1 MKIPNIYESKN
12 YKLFALIPIILLI
25 AGLGLIFFKGVP
37 SAVELKGGILITLQS
52 NTAVDTHALEKTLSK
67 YGEVTVRQFQG
78 GSNGVEI
85 ELENSPQIALEE
97 EKLKEIQQLDRKL
110 FDLELNVTN
119 LQAANEQNPNELVT
133 KTLTQQTAELEKTQT
148 ELKTKL
154 AAFFTQI
161 KSNKT
166 LKDELHLSAKDAVN
180 ELTTAQE
187 NYRAQILADIKTVT
201 PVDSYSFRQVGPS
214 LSQFFLSKT
223 REILAISF
231 IVAAIAIF
239 VIFRAL
245 VPSFAVIFG
254 AAADIIIT
262 LGAMA
267 LFDIPLSLASLA
279 GLLMLIGFSL
289 DTDVMLTMRVL
300 KQGKGTPAQ
309 RCHDAFT
316 TGILMNLST
325 IAAFGVLAIV
335 GLYLAIPVYY
345 QLGVVAVI
353 GAIADFFATWGINA
367 MLILEYAKKKHA
379 SI

>member
-12 YKLFALIPIILLI
+12 YKLFAIIPILLLI

-52 NTAVDTHALEKTLSK
+52 NTAVDTHALEKVLSK

-85 ELENSPQIALEE
+85 ELENNPQIALEE
-97 EKLKEIQQLDRKL
+97 EKLKEIQQLDKKL

-133 KTLTQQTAELEKTQT
+133 KTLAQQTAELEKTQT

-154 AAFFTQI
+154 TAFFTQI

-166 LKDELHLSAKDAVN
+166 LKDETHLSAKDAVN

-201 PVDSYSFRQVGPS
+201 PVESYSFRQVGPS
-214 LSQFFLSKT
+214 LSQFFLAKT

-325 IAAFGVLAIV
+325 VAAFGVLAIV